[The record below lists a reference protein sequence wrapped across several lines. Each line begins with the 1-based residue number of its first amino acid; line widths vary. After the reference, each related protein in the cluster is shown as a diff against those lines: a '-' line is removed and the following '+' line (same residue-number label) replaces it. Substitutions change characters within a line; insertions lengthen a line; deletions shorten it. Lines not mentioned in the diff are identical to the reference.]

1 LVRRLCL
8 LAVLFALAAV
18 LALPLDLPIASVFR
32 RDVDGDLIHDLVSLA
47 EVFAH
52 GLGVAC
58 ILLTAYVLDVRQR
71 RRMPRVIAAVVGAG
85 LSVDLIKLL
94 VGRFRPRGLEV
105 AQVWDSFCGW
115 FPMFRPEIRQGL
127 SVGQCQSLPSG
138 HAAVATALAIGLAM
152 LYPRGRWLFVTFAVL
167 AGLQRVESCAHYPS
181 DTLAGAAVACLVC
194 AAFLSNRGIGRW
206 FDRWDAS
213 EANHGC
219 DFSAEAI
226 R

>member
-1 LVRRLCL
+1 MVRRLCL
-8 LAVLFALAAV
+8 LAVLFASAAA
-18 LALPLDLPIASVFR
+18 LALPLDLSIASFFR
-32 RDVDGDLIHDLVSLA
+32 RDADGDVIHDLVSLA

-71 RRMPRVIAAVVGAG
+71 CRMPRVIAAVVGAG
-85 LSVDLIKLL
+85 LTVDLIKLL

-115 FPMFRPEIRQGL
+115 FPMFRPEVRQGL

-138 HAAVATALAIGLAM
+138 HAAVATALAIGLAL

-167 AGLQRVESCAHYPS
+167 AGLQRIESCAHYPS

-213 EANHGC
+213 EANNGC